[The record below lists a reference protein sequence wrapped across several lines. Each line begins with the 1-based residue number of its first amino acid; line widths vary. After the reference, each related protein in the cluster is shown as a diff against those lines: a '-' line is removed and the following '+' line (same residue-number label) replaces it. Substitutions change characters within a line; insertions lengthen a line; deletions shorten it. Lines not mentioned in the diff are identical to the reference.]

1 MAMQTRRDAGRSG
14 VSKGF
19 HGRGAAQGR
28 KPGRAGAPAAGAAKS
43 FAATDAGETDR
54 DEATD
59 EGSAVEGSRARGD
72 QKRRRLID
80 PTTCERDY
88 SSDEVEFMKAL
99 DEYKRKHHRNF
110 PTCSEILEVLKGLG
124 YRKEP
129 QAAVLV

>member
-19 HGRGAAQGR
+19 HGRGGAQGR
-28 KPGRAGAPAAGAAKS
+28 KPGRTGTAGAAKS
-43 FAATDAGETDR
+43 FAATDEAGMDR
-54 DEATD
+54 EEATD
-59 EGSAVEGSRARGD
+59 EGEAVLGSRARGD